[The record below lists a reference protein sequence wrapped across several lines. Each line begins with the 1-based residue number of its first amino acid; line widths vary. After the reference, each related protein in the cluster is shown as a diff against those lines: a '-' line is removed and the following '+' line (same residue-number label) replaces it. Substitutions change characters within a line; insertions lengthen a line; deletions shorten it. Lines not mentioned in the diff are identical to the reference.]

1 MEKKINKVKN
11 KFTCPYY
18 QNLKRDSLH
27 SIPRLNNLIVITI
40 SNTNFFGLR
49 VSY

>member
-11 KFTCPYY
+11 KFTFPYY
-18 QNLKRDSLH
+18 QNLKGDSLH

-40 SNTNFFGLR
+40 SNTNFFGLK